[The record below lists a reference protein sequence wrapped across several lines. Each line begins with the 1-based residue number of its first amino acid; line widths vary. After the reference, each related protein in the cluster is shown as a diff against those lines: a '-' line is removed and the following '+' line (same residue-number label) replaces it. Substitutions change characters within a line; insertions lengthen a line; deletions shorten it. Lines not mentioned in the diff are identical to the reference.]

1 MKNKKN
7 IFIILILLGI
17 FLRLILS
24 TLKPNFDFESY
35 CIVGKIV
42 GNFGNVYAE
51 TSRYN
56 YGPLFFCIQ
65 GLSYWLANLFPN
77 WISAFR
83 IIIISILTC
92 ADLGITAFICKKFG
106 RKKAIIFFLNPV
118 SIIITGYH
126 NQFDN
131 IAVLFALLSIYFYN
145 EEKDF
150 NKKDFLFVLFL
161 SLSLITKHI
170 LFIFPFFILI
180 KKELP
185 LKKRALYSFVPPL
198 VFLFSFVPFAIQSKE
213 ALSGIIN
220 NVFLYKS
227 FNNYPL
233 LNFIEPVSNFLS
245 LDVFVIKMSLIV
257 GLLIR
262 KKNYDTQLFI
272 YFIALVSLSS
282 AIANQYLAIP
292 LASLIILD
300 KKWYKYV
307 YIIPTTIYLLLE
319 KDGLKLF
326 DKFIINKM
334 PNQIISCCEFF
345 INHAYSICAWI
356 LFVFLIYNIVNKEK
370 EI

>member
-1 MKNKKN
+1 M
-7 IFIILILLGI
+7 LGM
-17 FLRLILS
+17 
-24 TLKPNFDFESY
+24 
-35 CIVGKIV
+35 C
-42 GNFGNVYAE
+42 
-51 TSRYN
+51 
-56 YGPLFFCIQ
+56 
-65 GLSYWLANLFPN
+65 
-77 WISAFR
+77 
-83 IIIISILTC
+83 
-92 ADLGITAFICKKFG
+92 
-106 RKKAIIFFLNPV
+106 
-118 SIIITGYH
+118 
-126 NQFDN
+126 
-131 IAVLFALLSIYFYN
+131 
-145 EEKDF
+145 
-150 NKKDFLFVLFL
+150 
-161 SLSLITKHI
+161 
-170 LFIFPFFILI
+170 
-180 KKELP
+180 
-185 LKKRALYSFVPPL
+185 
-198 VFLFSFVPFAIQSKE
+198 
-213 ALSGIIN
+213 
-220 NVFLYKS
+220 
-227 FNNYPL
+227 
-233 LNFIEPVSNFLS
+233 
-245 LDVFVIKMSLIV
+245 IV